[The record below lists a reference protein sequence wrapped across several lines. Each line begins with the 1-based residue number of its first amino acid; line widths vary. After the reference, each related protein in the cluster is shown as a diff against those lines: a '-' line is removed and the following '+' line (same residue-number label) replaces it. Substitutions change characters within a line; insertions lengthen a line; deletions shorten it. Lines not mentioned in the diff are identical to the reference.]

1 MKLIFCFFLFACSS
15 FFYAQPPCN
24 YSTNVVDSI
33 GSYKS
38 TKEYLMFQRSFDD
51 NKNYIFLSLIKTD
64 NTPVLNLQVIQKS
77 PNFIKAECMDANSR
91 IYFQLANGKIIT
103 VVHTDDENCG
113 TALRVDNQ
121 NTRINTSTFLFM
133 KGTLQDLKNS
143 KILMMRIKY
152 TTGTIDYVM
161 RNELISE
168 ISGEVSHPEDY
179 FIDTI
184 KCIE

>member
-1 MKLIFCFFLFACSS
+1 MKLIFCFFLFAYSS
-15 FFYAQPPCN
+15 FFYAQQPCN
-24 YSTNVVDSI
+24 YSTNVVDSL
-33 GSYKS
+33 GTYKS

-77 PNFIKAECMDANSR
+77 PNFIKAECMDVNSR

-121 NTRINTSTFLFM
+121 NTRISTGTFLFM
-133 KGTLQDLKNS
+133 KGSLQDLKSS